1 VFIFE
6 KRMLRSE
13 GRWFQR
19 FLELC
24 QKESTKLSSDNPL
37 RQVMER
43 ILDCDSYRR
52 VRFILYLEKDDW
64 LRYVLFH
71 LRMKA
76 RLQTNA
82 SRDYKCYPYWHVLR
96 YGNKSLRH
104 HFAST

>member
-1 VFIFE
+1 
-6 KRMLRSE
+6 MLRSE
-13 GRWFQR
+13 GRWFPR

-24 QKESTKLSSDNPL
+24 REESTKLSSDDPL

-52 VRFILYLEKDDW
+52 VRFILDREKDDW

-71 LRMKA
+71 LRIRA

-104 HFAST
+104 HFVSA